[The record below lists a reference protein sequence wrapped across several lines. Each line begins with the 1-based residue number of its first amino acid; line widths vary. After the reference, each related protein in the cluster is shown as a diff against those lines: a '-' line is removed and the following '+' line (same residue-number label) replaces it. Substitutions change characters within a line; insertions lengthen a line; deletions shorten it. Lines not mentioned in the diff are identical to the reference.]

1 MLSLRLPIQASYL
14 TLPLFQGGQLD
25 ATLRQTKAVYE
36 EAVAKYRQT
45 VLTAFAEVE
54 NNLAAE
60 HLLADEYGKVLD
72 ASQSVLRQ
80 LAIAENRYK
89 SGLAT
94 YLEVASAQ
102 NAALGIERTGIRLRG
117 QQVVSVAV
125 LIKSLGGGWQAPESN
140 ANGS

>member
-54 NNLAAE
+54 NNL
-60 HLLADEYGKVLD
+60 
-72 ASQSVLRQ
+72 
-80 LAIAENRYK
+80 
-89 SGLAT
+89 
-94 YLEVASAQ
+94 
-102 NAALGIERTGIRLRG
+102 IERTSVRLLD
-117 QQVVSVAV
+117 QQLVSVAA
-125 LIKSLGGGWQAPESN
+125 LIKSLEGGWQAPENSTN
-140 ANGS
+140 DS